1 MKKLIV
7 AILSILYIGTASGA
21 TVQFHY
27 CMGKLV
33 NWSIGHHDDSNT
45 CDNCGM
51 EKNGEGKNNCCKDEQ
66 KQIKLEKDQ
75 KIAESF
81 QTMQLVATAIP
92 VSFISFTQKLPPSVT
107 EENPCSNA
115 PPLTDNTSLYIRNCV
130 FRI

>member
-21 TVQFHY
+21 NVQLHY

-33 NWSIGHHDDSNT
+33 NWSIGHDKSKT

-51 EKNGEGKNNCCKDEQ
+51 EKDGKGKNNCCKDEQ

-81 QTMQLVATAIP
+81 QLMQLVATALP
-92 VSFISFTQKLPPSVT
+92 VTFVSFTQQLPSSVT
-107 EENPCSNA
+107 EENPRSNA